1 MALVIDEAH
10 CVKLWG
16 DQFRTAFFEIG
27 NLRSIIPSHV
37 KILALTATAT
47 SQTFQAITKTLSMDN
62 IKLIASAPN
71 RDNIHYSLHTKLNLE
86 ELSSKLCAEFVEESY
101 DFVKSVLFVRQ
112 YSDCSD
118 LYSLLQRKLGANFTH
133 PPGYPNLSQFRQV
146 EMFTRVLTTSKKQQ
160 ILSSFSSCDSNIRLI
175 IATSAF
181 GLGVDIAD
189 IWRIMHWGLPSSIEE
204 YVQESG
210 RAGRDGNDAQAI
222 LFEGKGGKYACQRM
236 KLYASNTTTCRRRL
250 LFEDF
255 LKYHEKDILVQ
266 GCKCCDL
273 CAKSCSC
280 DVCIID

>member
-1 MALVIDEAH
+1 MDSFF
-10 CVKLWG
+10 G
-16 DQFRTAFFEIG
+16 DRQPAKY
-27 NLRSIIPSHV
+27 IPSHV
-37 KILALTATAT
+37 KILALTAT
-47 SQTFQAITKTLSMDN
+47 SQTFQAITMTLSMDN
-62 IKLIASAPN
+62 IKLLASAPN
-71 RDNIHYSLHTKLNLE
+71 RDNNIHYSLHTMLNLE

-112 YSDCSD
+112 YSDCSNM
-118 LYSLLQRKLGANFTH
+118 YSLLQRKIGANFTD
-133 PPGYPNLSQFRQV
+133 PPGYPNISQFRQV

-175 IATSAF
+175 NATSAF

-189 IWRIMHWGLPSSIEE
+189 ILRIIHWGLPSSIEE

-222 LFEGKGGKYACQRM
+222 LFEGKGGKYACQRT
-236 KLYASNTTTCRRRL
+236 KLYASKT
-250 LFEDF
+250 FEDF
-255 LKYHEKDILVQ
+255 LNYHEKDILIQ

-273 CAKSCSC
+273 CARSCSC

>member
-16 DQFRTAFFEIG
+16 DQFRTAFLEIS
-27 NLRSIIPSHV
+27 NLRSIIPTHV

-62 IKLIASAPN
+62 VKTDCFSPKS
-71 RDNIHYSLHTKLNLE
+71 RQYYYSVHTKLNLE
-86 ELSSKLCAEFVEESY
+86 DLNSVQNFVDESY

-118 LYSLLQRKLGANFTH
+118 LYSLLQRKLGANFTD

-146 EMFTRVLTTSKKQQ
+146 EVFTRVLTTSKKQQ
-160 ILSSFSSCDSNIRLI
+160 ILSSFSSCDSKIRLI

-189 IWRIMHWGLPSSIEE
+189 IRRIMHWGLPSSTEE

-210 RAGRDGNDAQAI
+210 
-222 LFEGKGGKYACQRM
+222 
-236 KLYASNTTTCRRRL
+236 
-250 LFEDF
+250 
-255 LKYHEKDILVQ
+255 
-266 GCKCCDL
+266 
-273 CAKSCSC
+273 
-280 DVCIID
+280 